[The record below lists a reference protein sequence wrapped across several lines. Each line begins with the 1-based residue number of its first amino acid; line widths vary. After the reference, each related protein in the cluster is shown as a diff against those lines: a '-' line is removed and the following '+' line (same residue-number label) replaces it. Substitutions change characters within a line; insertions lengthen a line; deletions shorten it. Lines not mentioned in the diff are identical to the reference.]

1 MRATLGLPV
10 LLLLVALLIVASF
23 MLGAVPIPLAEIL
36 KIGQADFAHSF
47 TLYQYRLPRAVLAV
61 LVGGMMALAGA
72 LVQGVIRNPLASPD
86 VLGISNGAGLLAV
99 CFITLFPQSSAG
111 AIPLVALLGSAM
123 AALLLWLLVGRYP
136 SETRLALTG
145 VALAAFFAACIDF
158 VMLLNPQ
165 EINTALLWLT
175 GSLWG
180 RNWVQVQLLLPWLL
194 LVPVALLLVKPLN
207 LLALDEQNARSMGVN
222 VPLVRF
228 AALALAVCL
237 SGAGVAVCGPVGFL
251 GLIAPHVTRRL
262 LGSRHQ
268 LLLPGSFLV
277 GAILLLFADLVGRV
291 IDPPI
296 EIPAGIVTAI
306 LGAPYFLWLLFRI
319 K

>member
-1 MRATLGLPV
+1 
-10 LLLLVALLIVASF
+10 
-23 MLGAVPIPLAEIL
+23 
-36 KIGQADFAHSF
+36 
-47 TLYQYRLPRAVLAV
+47 
-61 LVGGMMALAGA
+61 
-72 LVQGVIRNPLASPD
+72 
-86 VLGISNGAGLLAV
+86 
-99 CFITLFPQSSAG
+99 
-111 AIPLVALLGSAM
+111 
-123 AALLLWLLVGRYP
+123 
-136 SETRLALTG
+136 
-145 VALAAFFAACIDF
+145 
-158 VMLLNPQ
+158 MLLNPQ